1 MDKNLF
7 GLISGGK
14 DSIYNI
20 IKCIKEGY
28 KLIAVGHLF
37 PPKNNNNDSKIEID
51 SYMYQT
57 VGSELCSSIAECL
70 NVPYL
75 SREIK
80 GNPINKELNY
90 TETKNDEV
98 EDLFEL
104 IKEAKEKFPNINA
117 VSSGAILSTYQKN
130 RVENICQRL
139 NLISL
144 SFLWK
149 IDQSVLLNEMINNNI
164 NSILIKVCAMGLDKE
179 DLMKSLKEMK
189 NKLISLKDKYGVNV
203 CGEGGEYE
211 SITLDCPIYKKK
223 IVIDNYD
230 IICHSK
236 DIFSPVYYTVIKK
249 YHLEN
254 KE

>member
-1 MDKNLF
+1 MEKNVF

-20 IKCIKEGY
+20 IKCINNGY
-28 KLIAVGHLF
+28 KLIAVGHLS
-37 PPKNNNNDSKIEID
+37 PQQKIDDKIEID

-70 NVPYL
+70 NVPYITK
-75 SREIK
+75 EIK
-80 GNPINKELNY
+80 GTTINKELNY
-90 TETKNDEV
+90 SETKNDEV

-149 IDQSVLLNEMINNNI
+149 IDQSVLLNEMINNNM

-211 SITLDCPIYKKK
+211 SITLDCPIYKKR
-223 IVIDNYD
+223 IVIDKYD

-236 DIFSPVYYTVIKK
+236 DIFSPVYYSVIKNW
-249 YHLEN
+249 HLEN
-254 KE
+254 KMK

>member
-1 MDKNLF
+1 
-7 GLISGGK
+7 
-14 DSIYNI
+14 
-20 IKCIKEGY
+20 
-28 KLIAVGHLF
+28 
-37 PPKNNNNDSKIEID
+37 
-51 SYMYQT
+51 MYQT

-70 NVPYL
+70 NVPYITK
-75 SREIK
+75 EIK
-80 GNPINKELNY
+80 GTTINKELNY

-149 IDQSVLLNEMINNNI
+149 IDQSVLLNEMINNNM

-189 NKLISLKDKYGVNV
+189 NKLISLKNKYGVN
-203 CGEGGEYE
+203 
-211 SITLDCPIYKKK
+211 IL
-223 IVIDNYD
+223 
-230 IICHSK
+230 
-236 DIFSPVYYTVIKK
+236 
-249 YHLEN
+249 
-254 KE
+254 